1 MVNSTVEIRKT
12 IKDCERAELKL
23 HIFNLVGNR
32 YRRTR
37 DRLRVSRA

>member
-1 MVNSTVEIRKT
+1 MVNSTLEIRKT
-12 IKDCERAELKL
+12 TKDCERAEPKL

-32 YRRTR
+32 YRRAH

>member
-1 MVNSTVEIRKT
+1 MVNGTLEIRKI
-12 IKDCERAELKL
+12 IKDCERAEPKL

-32 YRRTR
+32 YMRAH